1 MDKNNKRPA
10 TVDEAVDLLIAELS
24 FGDRT
29 IIANMK
35 ERDLRDLDFA
45 IGIRVKG
52 EFGLRN
58 GNKELLQSC
67 CSESGQPSIDPDL
80 ASAFIIKRLWVRVQ
94 DTRVLKIVK

>member
-1 MDKNNKRPA
+1 MEKNNKRPA

-35 ERDLRDLDFA
+35 ERDLDFA

-80 ASAFIIKRLWVRVQ
+80 ASAFLIKSLWLRVQ